1 MKLLAIET
9 STMMGSIALISDNQ
23 LLAEYQIGIKTTYS
37 DALFP
42 TIDYTLQ
49 SAQISIQ
56 EIDGFALALGPGS
69 FTALR
74 IGLSVIKGL
83 ALSTQKHLV
92 GIPSLD
98 GLAHNICFSN
108 VLICPLLDA
117 RKGEV
122 YTAFYRRKGSHILKK
137 LTPDRIV
144 KPQNLLDEIQ
154 EEVIF
159 LGNGSDIYRDKI
171 PRRLKKKVLFAPL
184 HLKYPKASVIAQL
197 ALKKFK
203 NNDVMDIERIT
214 PVYVRPPEAEINGRG
229 KKIEY

>member
-9 STMMGSIALISDNQ
+9 STMVGSIALISDHH
-23 LLAEYQIGIKTTYS
+23 LLAEYQMGIKTTYS
-37 DALFP
+37 DALLP
-42 TIDYTLQ
+42 LIDYVLQ
-49 SAQISIQ
+49 GAQISIQ

-83 ALSTQKHLV
+83 ALASKKPLV

-98 GLAHNICFSN
+98 GLAHNICSSN
-108 VLICPLLDA
+108 VLICPVLYA
-117 RKGEV
+117 RKSEV
-122 YTAFYRRKGSHILKK
+122 YTAFYRRKDSHALKK

-144 KPQNLLDEIQ
+144 DPKKLLDEIQ

-159 LGNGSDIYRDKI
+159 LGDGSDFYRDII
-171 PRRLKKKVLFAPL
+171 PCRLEKKVFFAPL

-197 ALKKFK
+197 ALNKFK
-203 NNDVMDIERIT
+203 NNEVMGIERIT
-214 PVYVRPPEAEINGRG
+214 PVYVRPPEAEIKSRGRR
-229 KKIEY
+229 

>member
-1 MKLLAIET
+1 MILLAIET
-9 STMMGSIALISDNQ
+9 STMVGSIALTSDHQ

-37 DALFP
+37 DTLLP
-42 TIDYTLQ
+42 IIDYTLQ
-49 SAQISIQ
+49 GAQISIQ

-83 ALSTQKHLV
+83 AMATQKPLI
-92 GIPSLD
+92 GISTLD

-108 VLICPLLDA
+108 VLICPVLDA

-122 YTAFYRRKGSHILKK
+122 YTAFYRRKDSHTLKK

-144 KPQNLLDEIQ
+144 NPQKLLDEIQ

-159 LGNGSDIYRDKI
+159 LGDGTDIYRDKI
-171 PRRLKKKVLFAPL
+171 SRKLKKKVLFAPL

-203 NNDVMDIERIT
+203 DKEVIDI
-214 PVYVRPPEAEINGRG
+214 
-229 KKIEY
+229 